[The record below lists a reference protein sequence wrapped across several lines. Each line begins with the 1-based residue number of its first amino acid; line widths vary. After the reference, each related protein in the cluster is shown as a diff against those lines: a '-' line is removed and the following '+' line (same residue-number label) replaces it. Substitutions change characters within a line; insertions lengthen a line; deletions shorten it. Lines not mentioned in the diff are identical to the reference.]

1 MRGISHWALRISA
14 PGLAPC
20 QVRMP
25 SGFLCAEVRWGP
37 SSRSKPQ
44 DPADVLLA
52 RCNHL
57 QPRTTGPTPPA
68 DANSPADSTPSCR
81 AFSLPEYWTLGTVSC
96 QPPRSLAELTPR
108 PAPALPRHTHQAV
121 RPHTAGGA
129 SSALPGPNYLS
140 CLSAPICVAPRVV
153 PPPDRCAAARIGP
166 SRGVLARIDS
176 EQLTAPVQ
184 HAPDVSIRLHSTQV
198 VKC

>member
-25 SGFLCAEVRWGP
+25 SGFLCAEVRWSP

-108 PAPALPRHTHQAV
+108 PAPALPRGATRT
-121 RPHTAGGA
+121 RPYGRHTAGA

-140 CLSAPICVAPRVV
+140 CLSAPISAAPRVV

-166 SRGVLARIDS
+166 AYSTAA
-176 EQLTAPVQ
+176 QLHYTHNPGQ
-184 HAPDVSIRLHSTQV
+184 NNGS
-198 VKC
+198 